1 MPRQAIG
8 TGKAALTST
17 DISYN
22 KNVGAAIRSGA
33 SYQRVLQVPTE
44 AIRYNVDRLVMTNVN
59 EGLRDYYLTDAKR
72 YVKEVFSNAQ
82 ENASSD
88 EVVMLNNL
96 KQLSDTIAPFAL
108 EKSKSTF
115 GLSKLMGKFFVDALI
130 GIVRT
135 PVEFTTNL
143 ISYAIGNRS
152 SKSVTLPFSPKE
164 KQETENLLS
173 EFDSSVQFTGLEKKV
188 KLSGKKG
195 IDGYLDRESNF
206 GLINKFLNNITGF
219 MRKGE
224 WMSQFE
230 RDFQNN
236 TGEKFNYEKHF
247 VKEKAK
253 YYDDMKKAAS
263 DADFRMRRI
272 MKGGNKAEQRQFIEW
287 LPFVKQARISAD
299 SYAAPFVGMFSGFIN
314 HDADNFF
321 LGLRKTVTR
330 GEIKDGL
337 TQSLGAYS
345 RLALYPVLMVIG
357 KAVAALNLGDDD
369 EKEEAQETLDSLKT
383 AQGWIDLALFS
394 AKQVGA
400 TLVGGKYAAG
410 GKVVGTLLLDAAY
423 TMSEDRRQRRLIED
437 TMRELYFVDPID
449 FYDLP
454 SEKDDIALQISANLE
469 PIIGMTVDAVADFV
483 KDVRNKGR
491 EQVTLYDIYEWTQQT
506 DEGKQWMYMANSLAT
521 LGQTLTV
528 MLTPGAIPFI
538 DDYVRWAED
547 ELSVEK
553 IDPRT
558 EYELPN
564 GKKIDMQSLILNN
577 DNQLDTDIQGIS
589 SREKDR
595 YKEIATEKFKNSI
608 DEVTQRD
615 PNLAYLKLKFLEE
628 RAKYETAK
636 ELGYNYK
643 RWDAAEENFVDSKP
657 IWEDYLKDDDP
668 RKYLYEDIMKGK
680 DMNYVQNI
688 KDKRRAEDFMFK
700 SLDETPEFK
709 QKYKDGTDGGKK
721 GVRDYYKALYIYN
734 KYQFPSER
742 EPRESDYF
750 IEEDGQIK
758 ANPNRS
764 KYEEK
769 D

>member
-1 MPRQAIG
+1 
-8 TGKAALTST
+8 
-17 DISYN
+17 
-22 KNVGAAIRSGA
+22 
-33 SYQRVLQVPTE
+33 
-44 AIRYNVDRLVMTNVN
+44 
-59 EGLRDYYLTDAKR
+59 
-72 YVKEVFSNAQ
+72 VKEVFSNAQ

-108 EKSKSTF
+108 QKAESTF

-143 ISYAIGNRS
+143 ISYAVGNRS
-152 SKSVTLPFSPKE
+152 SKSLTLPFSSKE
-164 KQETENLLS
+164 KQQTENLLS
-173 EFDSSVQFTGLEKKV
+173 EFDSSVQFTGMEKKV

-195 IDGYLDRESNF
+195 VDSYLDRESNF

-253 YYDDMKKAAS
+253 YYDDMNIAAS
-263 DADFRMRRI
+263 NADFRMRRI

-287 LPFVKQARISAD
+287 LPLVKQARISAD

-314 HDADNFF
+314 HDADN
-321 LGLRKTVTR
+321 LIGGLRKAVTR

-369 EKEEAQETLDSLKT
+369 EKEEAKETLDSLKT
-383 AQGWIDLALFS
+383 AQGWIDLAIFS

-423 TMSEDRRQRRLIED
+423 TMSEDRRQRRLIEN

-506 DEGKQWMYMANSLAT
+506 DEGKQWMYMANSIAT

-528 MLTPGAIPFI
+528 MFTPGAIPFI

-547 ELSVEK
+547 KLSVEK

-558 EYELPN
+558 EYTLPS
-564 GKKIDMQSLILNN
+564 GKVIDMQSLILNN

-608 DEVTQRD
+608 DKVKGIAEDEVR
-615 PNLAYLKLKFLEE
+615 YEKLKYLSEK
-628 RAKYETAK
+628 AKYETAK
-636 ELGYNYK
+636 ELGYNYQ
-643 RWDAAEENFVDSKP
+643 RWDSFEENFVADEPVWDVEKITS
-657 IWEDYLKDDDP
+657 YS
-668 RKYLYEDIMKGK
+668 LYEDIMKGK
-680 DMNYVQNI
+680 QMNYVQNI
-688 KDKRRAEDFMFK
+688 KDKRIAEDFLFK
-700 SLDETPEFK
+700 SLDENPEFK

-721 GVRDYYKALYIYN
+721 GVRDYYKALYIFD
-734 KYQFPSER
+734 KYKLPAMTK
-742 EPRESDYF
+742 PKKSDFF
-750 IEEDGQIK
+750 IEERGQIK
-758 ANPNRS
+758 AHPNRS